1 LGARPS
7 FSSPVWQ
14 SASPTD
20 WVLAKLEALRIVH
33 AYLAEKT
40 AGMDFR
46 VEDHVDAA
54 RFNLILWQAMKGEN
68 VPYPTVRTGTDLRK
82 NRETLL
88 KHWRESRTKAFGQ
101 RVAPTQQDAGS

>member
-1 LGARPS
+1 LRSTSLPLPPVSAKNSLASSRRPLA
-7 FSSPVWQ
+7 FAQPAHDDP
-14 SASPTD
+14 AS
-20 WVLAKLEALRIVH
+20 
-33 AYLAEKT
+33 LAEKT

-68 VPYPTVRTGTDLRK
+68 VPYPTVRTGMDLRK

-88 KHWRESRTKAFGQ
+88 KHWRESRTKA
-101 RVAPTQQDAGS
+101 